1 MKKAV
6 ILLFLIGLFSCSK
19 KQETTQPIVASITE
33 SVYASGILKSKDQY
47 QVFANVNGII
57 EKVLVSEGD
66 SVTMGT
72 PLFSIQQTEQ
82 QINVAN
88 AAASAQF
95 ADYKSN
101 QEKVRQAQLFMQV
114 AADKLKQDSSLY
126 FRQLAI
132 WKQEIGS
139 KTDLEVRAL
148 NYENAK
154 ANYYAAKV
162 NYADLKR
169 QLQLNDDQAKRS
181 LAVAENRLKDYTVKS
196 TINGVVY
203 SIDKIKG
210 TWVSAQMPLA
220 VLGAKDQFVLE
231 MQIDEYD
238 ILKIQLQ
245 QQVFV
250 TMDAYK
256 GKVFEARI
264 AKIYPLMNERS
275 KTFLVEA
282 QFTKLPPKLY
292 PNITFEANIVLNA
305 KQNALL
311 IPRAYLCNDA
321 AVITND
327 NDTLKVVTG
336 LKDYNNVEILK
347 GITKETIL
355 KKPAL

>member
-19 KQETTQPIVASITE
+19 KQETTQPIVSSITE
-33 SVYASGILKSKDQY
+33 SVYASGIVKSKDQY

-57 EKVLVSEGD
+57 EKVLVAEGD
-66 SVTMGT
+66 TVTMGT
-72 PLFSIQQTEQ
+72 PLFYIQQTEQ

-95 ADYKSN
+95 SDLKSN
-101 QEKVRQAQLFMQV
+101 QEKLRQAQMFMHV
-114 AADKLKQDSSLY
+114 AADKMKQDSSLY
-126 FRQLAI
+126 FRQQEI
-132 WKQEIGS
+132 WKQAIGS
-139 KTDLEVRAL
+139 KTELELRAL

-162 NYADLKR
+162 TYSDLKR
-169 QLQLNDDQAKRS
+169 QLQLNDEQAKRT
-181 LAVAENRLKDYTVKS
+181 LAVAENKLRDYTVKS
-196 TINGVVY
+196 AINGIVY
-203 SIDKIKG
+203 SIDKLKG

-220 VLGAKDQFVLE
+220 VVGASDLFVLE

-238 ILKIQLQ
+238 ILKIKLQ
-245 QQVFV
+245 QQVFI

-256 GKVFEARI
+256 GEVFEARI
-264 AKIYPLMNERS
+264 SKIYPLMNERS

-292 PNITFEANIVLNA
+292 PNITFEANIVLNS
-305 KQNALL
+305 KQKTLL
-311 IPRAYLCNDA
+311 IPRAYLHKDA

-327 NDTLKVVTG
+327 NDTLNVVTG

-347 GITKETIL
+347 GITKETVL
-355 KKPAL
+355 LKPAL

>member
-6 ILLFLIGLFSCSK
+6 ILLFLIGLFSCTK

-66 SVTMGT
+66 SVKVGT

-126 FRQLAI
+126 FRQVAI

-139 KTDLEVRAL
+139 KTDLELRAL

-162 NYADLKR
+162 NYQDLKK
-169 QLQLNDDQAKRS
+169 QLQLNDDQAKRT
-181 LAVAENRLKDYTVKS
+181 LAVAESRLKDYTVKS

-220 VLGAKDQFVLE
+220 VVGASHHFILE

-238 ILKIQLQ
+238 ILKIQLGQ
-245 QQVFV
+245 LVYV

-256 GKVFEARI
+256 GQVFEARI
-264 AKIYPLMNERS
+264 SKIYPLMDERS
-275 KTFLVEA
+275 KTFTVEA
-282 QFTKLPPKLY
+282 IFEKAPNKLY
-292 PNITFEANIVLNA
+292 PNITFEANIVLNT
-305 KQNALL
+305 KTKTLL
-311 IPRAYLCNDA
+311 IPRAYLWNDT
-321 AVITND
+321 AVITKD
-327 NDTLKVVTG
+327 QDTLRVETG

-347 GITKETIL
+347 GITQETVL
-355 KKPAL
+355 QKPAL